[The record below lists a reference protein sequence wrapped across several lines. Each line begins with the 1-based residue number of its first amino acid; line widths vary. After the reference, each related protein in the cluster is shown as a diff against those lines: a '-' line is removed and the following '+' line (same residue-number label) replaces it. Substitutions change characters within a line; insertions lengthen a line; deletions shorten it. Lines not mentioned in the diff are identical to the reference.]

1 MGAEVFQLAAGI
13 DHAEVP
19 EPVVVFT
26 TAGQESWR
34 VQVHVRGVALVLAV
48 AVDET
53 DKISLPKPS
62 YHNPNCIRRVEMI
75 K

>member
-34 VQVHVRGVALVLAV
+34 V
-48 AVDET
+48 
-53 DKISLPKPS
+53 
-62 YHNPNCIRRVEMI
+62 
-75 K
+75 